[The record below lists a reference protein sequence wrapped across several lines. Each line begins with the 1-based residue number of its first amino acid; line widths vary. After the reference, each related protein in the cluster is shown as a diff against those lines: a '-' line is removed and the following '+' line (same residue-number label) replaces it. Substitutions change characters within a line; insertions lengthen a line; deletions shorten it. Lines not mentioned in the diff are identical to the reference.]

1 MAPSIVRDESETN
14 ILCGKATISIES
26 ETLCIGG
33 KGLHIDFLVGMEL
46 SLAVSRDE
54 VVERHGAE
62 SELRFLVEDNCLDI
76 KLVVWPFCAI
86 YQWATLYFNH
96 TTVGFHIV
104 VSSNG
109 ASLHIEVNFHNVAL
123 LPFSIDSEIAIFGEL
138 GIAYF
143 FAIYGDT
150 KA

>member
-1 MAPSIVRDESETN
+1 
-14 ILCGKATISIES
+14 
-26 ETLCIGG
+26 
-33 KGLHIDFLVGMEL
+33 MEL
-46 SLAVSRDE
+46 SLAVSSDE
-54 VVERHGAE
+54 VVESHGAE
-62 SELRFLVEDNCLDI
+62 SELRFLVEDNGLDI

-86 YQWATLYFNH
+86 YQWTTLYFNH

-109 ASLHIEVNFHNVAL
+109 ASLHIEVNFHYVAL
-123 LPFSIDSEIAIFGEL
+123 LPFSINREIAIFGEL